1 MKKFLKNL
9 AIGLAIAVLAAV
21 AICYAVWSFHSVHR
35 VIWLVLTF
43 IYGCYAY
50 QYLSEPDY
58 AVLDD
63 AETKKPSASDYEK
76 LREKTLPEKVGTL
89 AQTSVGLLILGA
101 LIWAI
106 GYGVESW
113 LGLPAK
119 FWEMD
124 LLYGAGTIFAVYLIF
139 LISGHIYVVVTDW
152 KYYKPKFINA
162 LKWLVIALCGLALAA
177 VILYYLFPWALR
189 H

>member
-21 AICYAVWSFHSVHR
+21 AICYAVWSFHSMHR
-35 VIWLVLTF
+35 IIWLVIIF

-50 QYLSEPDY
+50 QYLSEPDFTTRE
-58 AVLDD
+58 D
-63 AETKKPSASDYEK
+63 ADEMPGSDHDK
-76 LREKTLPEKVGTL
+76 FREKTLSEKVGTL

-101 LIWAI
+101 LVWAI

-124 LLYGAGTIFAVYLIF
+124 LLYGAGTIFAVYLLV
-139 LISGHIYVVVTDW
+139 LIGCHIWIVVTDW
-152 KYYKPKFINA
+152 KHYRPKFINA
-162 LKWLVIALCGLALAA
+162 LKWLVITLCGLALAA